1 MSLLFCIQ
9 LLITDVVVG
18 DPGMRAS
25 LEHLYFGFF
34 CASLGIICIG
44 AIKLVR
50 VEGVG
55 SRWRKRARACIA
67 TSVLLLYFS
76 PFLYWWKAVPESS
89 YYTLNLFLMI
99 LAVVAFLSALNL
111 LCIEL
116 GRFTGDRSLVTES
129 RVFLGLTALV
139 LALPAAWAFGFAA
152 MRSLRA
158 DSSER
163 IGLEFVNLFQLHP
176 MLRLGLFIVLFLPV
190 SLTLANLWRVKEM
203 LLDELKKFTAE

>member
-9 LLITDVVVG
+9 LLITDVVVV
-18 DPGMRAS
+18 DPTSRQS

-34 CASLGIICIG
+34 CAALGIICVG

-55 SRWRKRARACIA
+55 SRWRKRARACVV

-76 PFLYWWKAVPESS
+76 PFLYWWKALPENS
-89 YYTLNLFLMI
+89 YYTLNLFAMI

-116 GRFTGDRSLVTES
+116 GHFTGDRSLVAES
-129 RVFLGLTALV
+129 RVFLGLTAFV

-152 MRSLRA
+152 MRSLQA
-158 DSSER
+158 DSSENL
-163 IGLEFVNLFQLHP
+163 GLEFVNLFRLHAT
-176 MLRLGLFIVLFLPV
+176 LRLGLFIILFLPI

-203 LLDELKKFTAE
+203 LLDELKKFTAA